1 MLTQINRKK
10 INNFYKGKSLE
21 NAPNKNYFGKK
32 HGNLNYSMKAT
43 KDLESMVKTLKVV
56 IKIFVF
62 RPLLLLYVLTYLE
75 DSTMS

>member
-1 MLTQINRKK
+1 MLTQVNRKK
-10 INNFYKGKSLE
+10 NDFYKDKSLE

-32 HGNLNYSMKAT
+32 HRNLNYSMKAT

-56 IKIFVF
+56 IKIFLF
-62 RPLLLLYVLTYLE
+62 RPLSLLYISTYLE